1 MQHCDEVLVKAS
13 LIPLIRCCLQ
23 NGLSAPSLSDLLG
36 RKSGGAVT
44 FLRHTFCNVA
54 TVLFLDVM

>member
-23 NGLSAPSLSDLLG
+23 NGLSAPLLSDLLG
-36 RKSGGAVT
+36 RKSEENLLPAQIRADRCYLPT
-44 FLRHTFCNVA
+44 SYIL
-54 TVLFLDVM
+54 

>member
-1 MQHCDEVLVKAS
+1 MQHCNEVLVKAS

-36 RKSGGAVT
+36 RKEKELLPSYVIH
-44 FLRHTFCNVA
+44 F
-54 TVLFLDVM
+54 VMWQQFYF